1 MNEGRMNFEEFTESV
16 RDSIRDHLPAQY
28 RGAEVRISEFQKL
41 NKSYTSL
48 QVVSS
53 EHAPVP
59 NINLDSYFEAYR
71 NGSMGMDDIM
81 KNISKQLEEE
91 PPLDTDW
98 LMDYGQVK
106 DKLCIRLADAKE
118 NESFLRNK
126 PHKEVD
132 GLAVTYNVVF
142 NTPDGMSASVPVN
155 NNMMKMYGIS
165 EEQLHADALASSQT
179 LFPAT
184 CVSLAKMMGDMMGL
198 DADTVMPT
206 MDEPQLMVLTND
218 QAFHGAGALFYPGQM
233 EAIASQLGSDYF
245 ILPSSIHEVL
255 LLPDDGTV
263 DADVLNFMIQDI
275 NLSTVAPEE
284 RLANEA
290 YHYDA
295 KDHVLEKAATYNIR
309 MEKKEREAEKA
320 VLQAAKGSSVKETA
334 KTEKDVT
341 QEARSAE
348 SAGRESQ
355 GGERKPETGKHKESQ
370 KRERKSVLARLNDKK
385 QKLQEQ
391 PKKDTPMKNREA
403 AI

>member
-1 MNEGRMNFEEFTESV
+1 MNFEEFTESV
-16 RDSIRDHLPAQY
+16 RDSIRDHLPEQY

-48 QVVSS
+48 QVVSG

-233 EAIASQLGSDYF
+233 EAL
-245 ILPSSIHEVL
+245 
-255 LLPDDGTV
+255 
-263 DADVLNFMIQDI
+263 
-275 NLSTVAPEE
+275 
-284 RLANEA
+284 R
-290 YHYDA
+290 
-295 KDHVLEKAATYNIR
+295 KAADELSLFAGSTGGGPYTQPV
-309 MEKKEREAEKA
+309 MQPDMLTVKA
-320 VLQAAKGSSVKETA
+320 A
-334 KTEKDVT
+334 
-341 QEARSAE
+341 
-348 SAGRESQ
+348 
-355 GGERKPETGKHKESQ
+355 
-370 KRERKSVLARLNDKK
+370 
-385 QKLQEQ
+385 
-391 PKKDTPMKNREA
+391 EA
-403 AI
+403 AALKITFFLNRLFSILHASFLFEMCDR